1 MSEKLDTHM
10 GGRQRFV
17 LYTPGFRTC
26 RSADSH
32 HTNIPLLIRLV
43 QKKRNEQERKGR
55 RGTGRMRRQRRRRIR
70 NLENDSK
77 LRQTLPTRDSN
88 CCGSHV
94 VTLVEQPQFRH
105 LLVPVAPADLH
116 MPFQSCEPK
125 VIKVVFTQPARP
137 AHPSL
142 SHYGAHPPAAPCLQR
157 P

>member
-1 MSEKLDTHM
+1 MSHKLDTHL

-26 RSADSH
+26 RSADS

-77 LRQTLPTRDSN
+77 LMQTLT
-88 CCGSHV
+88 
-94 VTLVEQPQFRH
+94 
-105 LLVPVAPADLH
+105 A
-116 MPFQSCEPK
+116 
-125 VIKVVFTQPARP
+125 
-137 AHPSL
+137 
-142 SHYGAHPPAAPCLQR
+142 AAPTGL
-157 P
+157 PWLSNHSSGISWYL

>member
-43 QKKRNEQERKGR
+43 QKKR
-55 RGTGRMRRQRRRRIR
+55 RRRRRRRR

-77 LRQTLPTRDSN
+77 LMQTLTAAAPT
-88 CCGSHV
+88 GLP
-94 VTLVEQPQFRH
+94 LVEQLQFRH

-125 VIKVVFTQPARP
+125 ATFTQLVRTT
-137 AHPSL
+137 
-142 SHYGAHPPAAPCLQR
+142 
-157 P
+157 

>member
-1 MSEKLDTHM
+1 MSHKLDTHL

-32 HTNIPLLIRLV
+32 TNIPLLIRLV
-43 QKKRNEQERKGR
+43 QKKK
-55 RGTGRMRRQRRRRIR
+55 RRRRRRR

-77 LRQTLPTRDSN
+77 LMQTLTAAAPT
-88 CCGSHV
+88 GLP
-94 VTLVEQPQFRH
+94 LVEQLQFRH

-125 VIKVVFTQPARP
+125 ATFTQLVRTT
-137 AHPSL
+137 
-142 SHYGAHPPAAPCLQR
+142 
-157 P
+157 